1 MARGKLWSVKGVSP
15 EARDAA
21 RAAAQES
28 GQPIGVWVDQAILMN
43 GDNKNPGTETTTDA
57 AENTAQP
64 DIVTILQALE
74 QRVADHADRIA
85 EQLAP
90 LRDSINSLGTRL
102 ERLEERQ
109 SGATETNAVPPSED
123 VASSTTPP
131 LTTAQQTVEV
141 NDNPV
146 AEAGEPTDPD
156 LATEEAASNLDTEP
170 VAAGEP
176 SQGASGA
183 EDSAPQSSTN
193 ISPDAEQATDPES
206 RAPKPTPPRDP
217 GRITEADI
225 HAADAALKS
234 ELTGL
239 FDDGA
244 HRHAAGQRT
253 PVADPFMYRRP
264 PRRTSRAP
272 LVFVL
277 AILVA
282 ACAGIAAVAW
292 FEFLSPEMRQSISS
306 KLAPGITSEPE
317 ATEQTD
323 ATVPPVVPPVV
334 PPAPLVTSRAATPQ
348 DSTPTPLAP
357 VEGPARTSATAEELA
372 ETTPPETTRASD
384 ATEPGTGAADTAPV
398 LPASGPDA
406 TTANGVS
413 ETGNAELDALR
424 ADAATGVATAQNE
437 LGVRYLVGR
446 GVAQDYGEAAYWL
459 RKAAAQDMT
468 NAQYNLGVLYDS
480 GRGVEPDPTEALI
493 WFHSAA
499 ENGHGRAK
507 MAMAAAYA
515 SGRGIARNPDEALK
529 WLGKAAE
536 SNVPDAQFSLGNVL
550 SASTDSRE
558 SLADAYYWY
567 RIADANGVANASER
581 ADQIA
586 AQLTPEERAGAN
598 ARISHFISQKIPR
611 APTPA
616 TATRAPAAP
625 EPQTASAP
633 PQSSVSNDQIS
644 AIQTLLNQLGF
655 DPGPADGAIGD
666 QTRNA
671 IRNYQRE
678 LGLPID
684 GEPTTR
690 LLAHLRQIAGA
701 R

>member
-43 GDNKNPGTETTTDA
+43 GENKTPESETSADVAEDTT
-57 AENTAQP
+57 QV
-64 DIVTILQALE
+64 DIITILQALE

-85 EQLAP
+85 AQLAP
-90 LRDSINSLGTRL
+90 VRDSINNLSTRL
-102 ERLEERQ
+102 AQLEEGQ
-109 SGATETNAVPPSED
+109 SGTTGVGA
-123 VASSTTPP
+123 TPP
-131 LTTAQQTVEV
+131 PDDAAPATAPSLATAQQPVEV
-141 NDNPV
+141 IDNPV
-146 AEAGEPTDPD
+146 AETGSSDSASGPEDSEPDSSEAVAPASDEKLSPYAEQTAEP
-156 LATEEAASNLDTEP
+156 EAARREP
-170 VAAGEP
+170 PA
-176 SQGASGA
+176 
-183 EDSAPQSSTN
+183 
-193 ISPDAEQATDPES
+193 
-206 RAPKPTPPRDP
+206 PRDP
-217 GRITEADI
+217 GKITEADI

-239 FDDGA
+239 FDDGN
-244 HRHAAGQRT
+244 HRHSAGLRT
-253 PVADPFMYRRP
+253 PIADPFMPGR
-264 PRRTSRAP
+264 PRRRRSRAP

-277 AILVA
+277 AILVT

-306 KLAPGITSEPE
+306 EFGSATTSATTPEPE
-317 ATEQTD
+317 GTEQAN
-323 ATVPPVVPPVV
+323 ATVA
-334 PPAPLVTSRAATPQ
+334 PPAPSIPTREPTVR
-348 DSTPTPLAP
+348 DSVPPPLAP
-357 VEGPARTSATAEELA
+357 TETPAPASAPAAEPPVTS
-372 ETTPPETTRASD
+372 PPEAASTSE
-384 ATEPGTGAADTAPV
+384 AEALTPGVGDTAPIP
-398 LPASGPDA
+398 PAARPDA
-406 TTANGVS
+406 TTAGDVGG
-413 ETGNAELDALR
+413 TGNAELDALS

-468 NAQYNLGVLYDS
+468 NAQYNLGVLHDS

-499 ENGHGRAK
+499 ENGHGRAQ

-558 SLADAYYWY
+558 SLTDAYYWF

-611 APTPA
+611 APTPGRVRSTEPA
-616 TATRAPAAP
+616 PTPANATRAPAAP
-625 EPQTASAP
+625 EPQTVSAP
-633 PQSSVSNDQIS
+633 SPSPLSVSTDQIS

>member
-21 RAAAQES
+21 RNAAQES
-28 GQPIGVWVDQAILMN
+28 GQPIGVWVDQAIRMN
-43 GDNKNPGTETTTDA
+43 GENRNPESETTA
-57 AENTAQP
+57 AVAEETTQP

-74 QRVADHADRIA
+74 QRVADHADRIV

-90 LRDSINSLGTRL
+90 VRDSINNLSARL
-102 ERLEERQ
+102 ERLEEGQ
-109 SGATETNAVPPSED
+109 SASPGNRAIPPADDAVTAPGPDDRPETAPEPDAESGPSEGTSGPGATGPEPG
-123 VASSTTPP
+123 
-131 LTTAQQTVEV
+131 
-141 NDNPV
+141 
-146 AEAGEPTDPD
+146 AEATPQTAEEP
-156 LATEEAASNLDTEP
+156 
-170 VAAGEP
+170 
-176 SQGASGA
+176 
-183 EDSAPQSSTN
+183 
-193 ISPDAEQATDPES
+193 SPDAEQAVNPETT
-206 RAPKPTPPRDP
+206 RPGPAAPRDP
-217 GRITEADI
+217 GEITEADI

-239 FDDGA
+239 FDDGN
-244 HRHAAGQRT
+244 HRHTSGLRA
-253 PVADPFMYRRP
+253 PVADPFLHGRP
-264 PRRTSRAP
+264 PRRASRAP
-272 LVFVL
+272 LFFVL
-277 AILVA
+277 AILIA
-282 ACAGIAAVAW
+282 ACAGIAAVVW
-292 FEFLSPEMRQSISS
+292 FEFLSPEMRRSISS
-306 KLAPGITSEPE
+306 ELVSATTSETASE
-317 ATEQTD
+317 RD
-323 ATVPPVVPPVV
+323 ATGMTVVPPPASPVETRQPTV
-334 PPAPLVTSRAATPQ
+334 REPSPAPAEAPERAGAPAGEAPATPAPGTAAT
-348 DSTPTPLAP
+348 DAAGKTR
-357 VEGPARTSATAEELA
+357 PAT
-372 ETTPPETTRASD
+372 D
-384 ATEPGTGAADTAPV
+384 DTALIP
-398 LPASGPDA
+398 PPTRPDA
-406 TTANGVS
+406 TTANGAG

-499 ENGHGRAK
+499 ENGHGRAQ

-529 WLGKAAE
+529 WLSRAAE
-536 SNVPDAQFSLGNVL
+536 SNIPDAQFSLGNVL

-598 ARISHFISQKIPR
+598 ARVSHFISQKIPR
-611 APTPA
+611 APTPGRVRPPDPA
-616 TATRAPAAP
+616 PPPAAARP
-625 EPQTASAP
+625 EPATPSAP
-633 PQSSVSNDQIS
+633 PPPVSADQVS

-655 DPGPADGAIGD
+655 DPGPADGAIGE

-678 LGLPID
+678 LGLPVD
-684 GEPTTR
+684 GEPSTR